1 MTDHFNSMS
10 RSPSFSNSNDSS
22 SDSSLLYDLLVS
34 YFIFY
39 DIEVPRANVLLGS
52 LVINSGEGDNLSVK
66 TYTVLVSSGD
76 EIFDLR
82 TVKHGS
88 HVNKMKD
95 IIKLRKDIASNC
107 IVLLFVCAS

>member
-1 MTDHFNSMS
+1 MTDHFNSRR
-10 RSPSFSNSNDSS
+10 RSPNFSNSNDSS
-22 SDSSLLYDLLVS
+22 SDNSLLYDLLVS

-66 TYTVLVSSGD
+66 TYTVLVSSSD

-82 TVKHGS
+82 IVKHGS

-95 IIKLRKDIASNC
+95 IIKLCKDIAS
-107 IVLLFVCAS
+107 